1 MEIYLIII
9 GVLAIVGMITFLVH
23 LFLKAI
29 NKDQQEQDERIL
41 QLEKRI
47 NDMNKDLIWRIQWEI
62 KLRSD
67 FEHQTNEELSRLRK
81 PIKKNKEV

>member
-67 FEHQTNEELSRLRK
+67 FEHQANEELSRLRK
-81 PIKKNKEV
+81 QIKKNKEV